1 MVDPCGNYNNT
12 SGVLISPGFPYKYQ
26 DEIECI
32 YKLSVEDNNIIKIF
46 FSEFD
51 LEFDNDLDCRNDFL
65 EMNDGESEYSLF
77 IGRFCGDE
85 NDVQTS
91 LRSQKLQL
99 GHIKEIPRVLY
110 STQNK
115 MWIRYVQA

>member
-1 MVDPCGNYNNT
+1 MVDPCGNYNNA

-51 LEFDNDLDCRNDFL
+51 LEFDDDLDCRNDFL
-65 EMNDGESEYSLF
+65 EMNDGESEYSRF
-77 IGRFCGDE
+77 FERFCGNE
-85 NDVQTS
+85 SDVQTS
-91 LRSQKLQL
+91 LRSEQPQF
-99 GHIKEIPRVLY
+99 GHIEEIPRVMY